1 MGKSEYKSAICFTV
15 KNRIKKWCCS
25 STFIV
30 VLLMLFSTSKHRV
43 HGDSLKQLDSL
54 RPESHEQKFAPKS
67 HRAGVDDL
75 VQVGFRNGFAGKG
88 SFDKIIKVLL
98 VESTNQLNTYF
109 GAIGAGLAGPI
120 KNENLESAFLFGLEY
135 VDRREMFYA
144 LSIFSN
150 NICFDT
156 ENSFFRSLDYRLQ
169 KPADDLTPHLEK
181 LAKHMVQWRGL
192 HTSGKMIS
200 EPTHR
205 LSHVLEVARLDSFQ
219 KPAFSA
225 EILQQVCDLID
236 GEMAQY
242 DPQDTIAAVQ
252 FMAVESSANENDII
266 QSMVRLVS
274 PRLVGKNTTLRSDER
289 NLRWQSDVPRAI
301 IWYLCK
307 IRNESPR
314 ALKVLENL
322 KSNGSPYIQW
332 IQQNESKL
340 VDENIGFQNPI
351 INTRKAASKIRTG
364 V

>member
-1 MGKSEYKSAICFTV
+1 MGKSECKAAIYFTMKKRIEKLCFLSASIA
-15 KNRIKKWCCS
+15 
-25 STFIV
+25 
-30 VLLMLFSTSKHRV
+30 VLLTLFSTLIQRV
-43 HGDSLKQLDSL
+43 HGDSIKQLDPL
-54 RPESHEQKFAPKS
+54 LPESHQQKFAPKN
-67 HRAGVDDL
+67 HRAEVDDL
-75 VQVGFRNGFAGKG
+75 VRVGFRNGFAGKG
-88 SFDKIIKVLL
+88 SFDKIIKALL

-109 GAIGAGLAGPI
+109 GAIGAGLAAPV
-120 KNENLESAFLFGLEY
+120 KNKNLESAFLFGLEY
-135 VDRREMFYA
+135 VDRKEMFYA

-150 NICFDT
+150 DIYFDI
-156 ENSFFRSLDYRLQ
+156 ENSFFRSLDHRLQ

-219 KPAFSA
+219 KPAFSG

-242 DPQDTIAAVQ
+242 DPQDTLAAVR
-252 FMAVESSANENDII
+252 FMVVESSANENDII
-266 QSMVRLVS
+266 QFMVRLVS

-289 NLRWQSDVPRAI
+289 NLRWQSEVPRAV

-314 ALKVLENL
+314 ALKILENL
-322 KSNGSPYIQW
+322 KSNGSPYTHW

-340 VDENIGFQNPI
+340 VDESIGFQNPI
-351 INTRKAASKIRTG
+351 INTRKAAGKIRVG